1 MKHVE
6 RANRHGQADLERLQ
20 SDAAEP
26 GSGLGASGTGASP
39 PGADL
44 GLSEPWGSAAHPP
57 ARLATIV
64 KNLTALPAPPHL
76 VDLDAE
82 RARWRWDELRAALAG
97 PGAGALNLAH
107 AAVGRHAQGA
117 HRGHPAL
124 RWRGAE
130 GETRIVSFGELD
142 TLSNRCAHAL
152 RAAGLARGDVVALL
166 LPRVPALHVALLGAL
181 KAGLVACPLSTD
193 LGPEPLATRLR
204 HAGARVLVTT
214 RALYQR
220 LFPSP
225 SQAPSQA
232 PPQSPHAASQQGPQ
246 QPSSEVAGHRPDAA
260 LQGLDAVWLA
270 DVEADD
276 TPPPGTSAL
285 PRLLTAASPDPAT
298 VATAPDEPALLLY
311 SAAGPGGPQGVVLPH
326 DTALGLWASGHHAL
340 DLHADDLVA
349 CSADPASAAGLGG
362 GLLAPLLHGV
372 TSLVDE
378 APFEPARALALLR
391 DEGVTVWC
399 TGPSALRHAMA
410 AAGPPAPALPRL
422 RLVVSAG
429 APQGAAAVL
438 WGEQVLGVPVH
449 EQWGPAEAGGIAVA
463 QTVAQPL
470 EPGAWGRALPGYEAA
485 IVARHADGTVTLL
498 DEPGAEGELALR
510 ADAAPLF
517 RACLGEDARFRKHFA
532 PGPGGRWWLSGERAR
547 LDADGA
553 TFWPLGRADGV
564 IACGDHL
571 VAPAEVEACLRAH
584 PAVQDAAAAGAPD
597 PLWGERIEAWVML
610 NPGHAAGPDLRHT
623 LLAWARARLGP
634 VLAPRALEFASTLPR
649 TAEGRTGRRWLEGAS
664 RTLPG

>member
-1 MKHVE
+1 MRHVE

-20 SDAAEP
+20 GEVIGP
-26 GSGLGASGTGASP
+26 GAGLGMPTPEPRA
-39 PGADL
+39 PGAAL
-44 GLSEPWGSAAHPP
+44 GPP
-57 ARLATIV
+57 DRWVGATAPPVRLATIV
-64 KNLTALPAPPHL
+64 KDLAALPRPPHL
-76 VDLDAE
+76 MDLEAE
-82 RARWRWDELRAALAG
+82 RARWRWDDLRAALAG
-97 PGAGALNLAH
+97 PSPGALNLAH
-107 AAVGRHAQGA
+107 AAVSLHARGA
-117 HRGHPAL
+117 SCDHPAL

-142 TLSNRCAHAL
+142 ALSNRCAHAL

-204 HAGARVLVTT
+204 HAGARLLVTT
-214 RALYQR
+214 RALHQR

-225 SQAPSQA
+225 SQAPSRA
-232 PPQSPHAASQQGPQ
+232 PPPALHPPRGEP
-246 QPSSEVAGHRPDAA
+246 AGHRPDAA

-270 DVEADD
+270 DVETGD

-285 PRLLTAASPDPAT
+285 PRLLTAASPDAAT

-311 SAAGPGGPQGVVLPH
+311 TAAGPGGPLGAVLPH
-326 DTALGLWASGHHAL
+326 DAALGLWAAGRHAL
-340 DLHADDLVA
+340 DLHPDDLIA
-349 CSADPASAAGLGG
+349 CSADPASAAGLAC

-372 TSLVDE
+372 TGLVDE
-378 APFEPARALALLR
+378 APFDPARSLALLR

-399 TGPSALRHAMA
+399 TGPSAMRQAMA
-410 AAGPPAPALPRL
+410 AGLQTGLALPRL

-429 APQGAAAVL
+429 PPLGAAAVL

-470 EPGAWGRALPGYEAA
+470 VPGAWGRALPGYEAA
-485 IVARHADGTVTLL
+485 IVARHGDGTVALL

-517 RACLGEDARFRKHFA
+517 RACLGEEARFRKHFA

-547 LDADGA
+547 LDADGS

-597 PLWGERIEAWVML
+597 PLWGERIEAWVTPNL
-610 NPGHAAGPDLRHT
+610 GHAAGPDLRHT

-634 VLAPRALEFASTLPR
+634 VLAPRALEFASM
-649 TAEGRTGRRWLEGAS
+649 
-664 RTLPG
+664 LPGTPRKRGW

>member
-1 MKHVE
+1 MRHVE
-6 RANRHGQADLERLQ
+6 RADRHGQADLERLQ
-20 SDAAEP
+20 GDVIGPGAGLARPATEAPGPDAA
-26 GSGLGASGTGASP
+26 LGPPERWAGA
-39 PGADL
+39 AT
-44 GLSEPWGSAAHPP
+44 PP
-57 ARLATIV
+57 ARLATIF
-64 KNLTALPAPPHL
+64 KNLAALPRPPHL
-76 VDLDAE
+76 VDLDTE
-82 RARWRWDELRAALAG
+82 RARWRWDDLRAALAG
-97 PGAGALNLAH
+97 PGPGALNLAH
-107 AAVGRHAQGA
+107 AALGLHTQGA
-117 HRGHPAL
+117 RRSHPAL

-130 GETRIVSFGELD
+130 GETRVVSFDELD
-142 TLSNRCAHAL
+142 VLSSRCAHAL
-152 RAAGLARGDVVALL
+152 RSAGLARGDVVALL
-166 LPRVPALHVALLGAL
+166 LPRVPALHIALLGTL

-214 RALYQR
+214 RALHKT
-220 LFPSP
+220 LAEGPTALAGSP
-225 SQAPSQA
+225 
-232 PPQSPHAASQQGPQ
+232 
-246 QPSSEVAGHRPDAA
+246 

-285 PRLLTAASPDPAT
+285 PRLLAAAPPDAAT

-311 SAAGPGGPQGVVLPH
+311 TASGPGGPLGAVLPH
-326 DTALGLWASGHHAL
+326 DAALGLWATGRHAL
-340 DLHADDLVA
+340 DLHPDDLVA
-349 CSADPASAAGLGG
+349 CSADIASAAGLGC

-399 TGPSALRHAMA
+399 AGPSALRQAMA
-410 AAGPPAPALPRL
+410 AGLQPEPARPRL
-422 RLVVSAG
+422 RLVVG
-429 APQGAAAVL
+429 TGTPLGAAAVL

-449 EQWGPAEAGGIAVA
+449 EQWGPTESGGVVVA

-485 IVARHADGTVTLL
+485 VVARQANGAVEVL

-510 ADAAPLF
+510 ADAPPMF
-517 RACLGEDARFRKHFA
+517 RACLGEEARFRKRFA
-532 PGPGGRWWLSGERAR
+532 TGPGGHWWLSGERAR
-547 LDADGA
+547 LDADGS

-584 PAVQDAAAAGAPD
+584 PAVQEAGAAGAPD
-597 PLWGERIEAWVML
+597 PLWGERVEAWVTL
-610 NPGHAAGPDLRHT
+610 NPGHAAGPGLRHE

-634 VLAPRALEFASTLPR
+634 ALTPRALEFASTLPR
-649 TAEGRTGRRWLEGAS
+649 TPRGQTGRRWLEGAVHN
-664 RTLPG
+664 PVG